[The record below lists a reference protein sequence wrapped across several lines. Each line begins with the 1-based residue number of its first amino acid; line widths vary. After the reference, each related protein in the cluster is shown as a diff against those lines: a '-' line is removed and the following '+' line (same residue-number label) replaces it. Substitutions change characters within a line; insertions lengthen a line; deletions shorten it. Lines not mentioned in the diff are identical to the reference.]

1 MEVLRAQWGKD
12 KIELK
17 DEIAELYKA
26 VQRTLLL
33 SGGEERHAIMGIQL
47 MMSAEWSEIS
57 DRIVQNLNLNMAN
70 ALHWYMAALAKA
82 VYTPDKLR
90 ELSQKY
96 EGMHLLPGEPVVD
109 LIQRIAKAESALCAL
124 ANKEQNEYDAKRC
137 LVRCIE
143 RSEGSRREYLL
154 QFCDM
159 SDIQAMSYGELCELL
174 VKKDRVRLT
183 VQSAIGAQMAGDEAA
198 QMGSPQPGR
207 GKQLVN
213 ASRATTVTKERT
225 LASGANAVNVETNAK
240 SQQGAVG
247 HVQCSFH
254 PNGRRHTEDECEYLN
269 RCRERNIT
277 PTMRQQSW
285 NRPSND
291 RPQREGQGGQ
301 YNQQRTDAQGGRSVQ
316 LSGQFGQGSGSDQSG
331 NVQTNVQ
338 RISEVSVTG
347 RILEDEKLESVT
359 GEMAHGEQGEGGHE
373 QLNEQC
379 SSRSGTLPYMDV
391 ILEGGVKARAW
402 IDSLS
407 SGCVINPNLV
417 RLASS
422 VRIEEARGFIHGAN
436 KSHPS
441 TIVGVINP
449 LVILLGTST
458 LVGQRVVVCN
468 DTPVGLILGY
478 DFIKQH
484 LELTDHV
491 NHRYMFRLTKEW
503 VDGKEDQLESNVT
516 LALAVKERVEWKAA
530 NSIHLLPGRTTLLI
544 VRPTEPRLVTPAMVF
559 EKAVF
564 GERSERDKFLQG
576 RLDVVT
582 QLTWY
587 NMETGE
593 FNVPVVN
600 ISGFATVME
609 ANTTVM
615 WSDPVA

>member
-1 MEVLRAQWGKD
+1 
-12 KIELK
+12 
-17 DEIAELYKA
+17 
-26 VQRTLLL
+26 
-33 SGGEERHAIMGIQL
+33 
-47 MMSAEWSEIS
+47 
-57 DRIVQNLNLNMAN
+57 
-70 ALHWYMAALAKA
+70 
-82 VYTPDKLR
+82 
-90 ELSQKY
+90 
-96 EGMHLLPGEPVVD
+96 LPGEPVVD
-109 LIQRIAKAESALCAL
+109 LIQRIAKAESALCSL

-159 SDIQAMSYGELCELL
+159 SEIHVMSYGELCELL

-183 VQSAIGAQMAGDEAA
+183 VQSAIGAQMVDAGDEAGQQSA
-198 QMGSPQPGR
+198 SQPGR
-207 GKQLVN
+207 AKQVVSAIKTTN
-213 ASRATTVTKERT
+213 VSKDRTVATG
-225 LASGANAVNVETNAK
+225 SNAVSVETNARG
-240 SQQGAVG
+240 QQGSF
-247 HVQCSFH
+247 VQCSFH
-254 PNGRRHTEDECEYLN
+254 PNGRKHTEEECEYLI
-269 RCRERNIT
+269 RCKERGIT

-301 YNQQRTDAQGGRSVQ
+301 YNQQRIDAHGGRSVQ
-316 LSGQFGQGSGSDQSG
+316 LSGQSGQGSGGDQSG
-331 NVQTNVQ
+331 NLSSHVQ
-338 RISEVSVTG
+338 RISEVSITG

-359 GEMAHGEQGEGGHE
+359 GEMTHEERHEYNHE

-544 VRPTEPRLVTPAMVF
+544 V
-559 EKAVF
+559 
-564 GERSERDKFLQG
+564 
-576 RLDVVT
+576 
-582 QLTWY
+582 
-587 NMETGE
+587 
-593 FNVPVVN
+593 
-600 ISGFATVME
+600 
-609 ANTTVM
+609 
-615 WSDPVA
+615 